1 MVNPMTGL
9 AAASVDIARRA
20 IVRAPAT
27 METERLVLR
36 RPVMADARNM
46 FARYASDPLVTRYLG
61 WRPHTTVDDTKQLLS
76 CCHAEWAQFGVG
88 CYLIQSREDGQL
100 IGSVSLRLVSPQR
113 AATGYVLA
121 RDAWGRGYA
130 TEALLAMRSLSLRLG
145 VLRLS
150 AICHPDHRASWRV
163 LQKCGFTREGILRD
177 HAQFPNIAPGMA
189 SDVLSYS
196 FVFETEWQ
204 PVVI

>member
-1 MVNPMTGL
+1 MASLSTC
-9 AAASVDIARRA
+9 AADGSRRVA
-20 IVRAPAT
+20 VKAPAAL
-27 METERLVLR
+27 ETERLVLR
-36 RPVMADARNM
+36 RPLMEDARNV
-46 FARYASDPLVTRYLG
+46 FARYASDPAVTRFLG
-61 WRPHTTVDDTKQLLS
+61 WRPHASLEDTELLLS
-76 CCHAEWAQFGVG
+76 SSNAEWAQYGVG
-88 CYLIQSREDGQL
+88 CYLIQSREDGEL
-100 IGSVSLRLVSPQR
+100 IGSVSLRLVSAQQ

-130 TEALLAMRSLSLRLG
+130 TEALHAMRSLALRLG

-163 LQKCGFTREGILRD
+163 LQKCGFTREGVLRG
-177 HAQFPNIAPGMA
+177 HAQFPNIAPGVA

-196 FVFETEWQ
+196 FAYETEWQ

>member
-1 MVNPMTGL
+1 MAGL
-9 AAASVDIARRA
+9 QTAAGVERGRRLV
-20 IVRAPAT
+20 VRAPAT

-36 RPVMADARNM
+36 RPVMDDASNV
-46 FARYASDPLVTRYLG
+46 FSRYGSDPAVTRFLG
-61 WRPHTTVDDTKQLLS
+61 WRPHVSVEESKLLLA
-76 CCHAEWAQFGVG
+76 CCDAEWAQCGVG
-88 CYLIQSREDGQL
+88 CYLIQSREDGEL
-100 IGSVSLRLVSPQR
+100 IGSVSLRLVSAQQ

-130 TEALLAMRSLSLRLG
+130 TEALHAMRSLALRLG
-145 VLRLS
+145 VVRLS

-163 LQKCGFTREGILRD
+163 LQKCGFVREGLLRG
-177 HAQFPNIAPGMA
+177 HAQFPNIAPGVA
-189 SDVLSYS
+189 SDVLSYA

>member
-1 MVNPMTGL
+1 MAGLQAVGVDRGPRMV
-9 AAASVDIARRA
+9 
-20 IVRAPAT
+20 VRAPAT

-36 RPVMADARNM
+36 RPLLDDARNV
-46 FARYASDPLVTRYLG
+46 FARYAGDPAVTRFLG
-61 WRPHTTVDDTKQLLS
+61 WRPHATVEDTTLLLA
-76 CCHAEWAQFGVG
+76 CCNAEWAQFGVG
-88 CYLIQSREDGQL
+88 CYLIQSREDGEL
-100 IGSVSLRLVSPQR
+100 IGSVSLRLVSAQQ

-130 TEALLAMRSLSLRLG
+130 TEALHAMRSLALRLG

-163 LQKCGFTREGILRD
+163 LQKCGFTREGVLRG
-177 HAQFPNIAPGMA
+177 HAQFPNIAPGVA
-189 SDVLSYS
+189 SDVVSYS

-204 PVVI
+204 PLVI